1 MGFLLRRAHMLRDLH
16 GDGDLGGDVD
26 LVGDGD
32 CDGDGDHDG
41 YDIQARFGK
50 LHPTSQN
57 SNAKEFI

>member
-1 MGFLLRRAHMLRDLH
+1 MLRDLH
-16 GDGDLGGDVD
+16 GDGDLDGDVD